1 MVDGKFLAEDSTAP
15 AGQAIVVELLN
26 RCFLW
31 SGIVLTR
38 CAPLAQFIESYK
50 ANSRTRKGK
59 IDERFKTTYDK
70 LCEIRNQLERLSLT
84 QAWSLRETD
93 LYDYQR
99 QLDRVDES
107 RINGNFEDPT
117 GYKADLHAQ
126 RVRPVP
132 HDLNTTVP
140 NSYRLYSIFSVV
152 AMRTSTVSSF
162 LRNQSPRRSCPFS
175 INYKPFVDVW
185 SRSSGQVAFLR
196 QGSFTLTV

>member
-1 MVDGKFLAEDSTAP
+1 MVNGKFLAEDSTVP
-15 AGQAIVVELLN
+15 AGQTILVELLN

-38 CAPLAQFIESYK
+38 CAPLARLNQTFK
-50 ANSRTRKGK
+50 AKSHIRKGK
-59 IDERFKTTYDK
+59 IDERFKATYDK

-126 RVRPVP
+126 RVR
-132 HDLNTTVP
+132 LILT
-140 NSYRLYSIFSVV
+140 SRIAFS
-152 AMRTSTVSSF
+152 
-162 LRNQSPRRSCPFS
+162 
-175 INYKPFVDVW
+175 
-185 SRSSGQVAFLR
+185 
-196 QGSFTLTV
+196 